1 MARLRNVRSGCVL
14 AENVEKAESWW
25 RRLSGLLPCAEIRAD
40 VGLWFDQCSVIHTI
54 GMRSRIDA
62 IFLSADHRV
71 MKVQYSVARHRL
83 AVACPGAHAVVELGE
98 AFPARRDLLI
108 GDQLALE

>member
-1 MARLRNVRSGCVL
+1 VRSGCIL
-14 AENVEKAESWW
+14 AENVEKADSWW
-25 RRLSGLLPCAEIRAD
+25 RRLSGLLPLSEIRAD
-40 VGLWFDQCSVIHTI
+40 DGLWFDRCNVIHTI

-62 IFLSADHRV
+62 IFLSSDRRV
-71 MKVQYSVARHRL
+71 MRVRYSVPRHRL
-83 AVACPGAHAVVELGE
+83 LVGCPGAHAVVELGE